1 MIKQKSMT
9 IFSTPLISQF
19 LRLVFFIGLKL
30 TGWKTV
36 GEPPKHDKY
45 VMIAI
50 PHTSNWDFLVM
61 LPVVLKYK
69 LDVHWMGKHTLFPK
83 PIRWFVRWMGGIPID
98 RRSARNTV
106 EQAAEAFHRSEQLV
120 LLITPEGTRRK
131 VDRLKAGFY
140 HIATRVN
147 VPIQLAYLDAK
158 TKVVGFGP
166 LVHPTGDYE
175 KDVKEILAFYSD
187 KQGIRSEFDMDG

>member
-1 MIKQKSMT
+1 MT
-9 IFSTPLISQF
+9 IFSTPLISQL
-19 LRLVFFIGLKL
+19 LRLVSFIGLKL

-36 GEPPKHDKY
+36 GEPPKQDKY

-61 LPVVLKYK
+61 LTVVLKYK
-69 LDVHWMGKHTLFPK
+69 LDVHWMGKHTLFPA
-83 PIRWFVRWMGGIPID
+83 PIRWLVRWMGGIPID
-98 RRSARNTV
+98 RRSAQNTV
-106 EQAAEAFHRSEQLV
+106 EQVAEAFHRSEELV

-131 VDRLKAGFY
+131 VDSLKAGFY

-187 KQGIRSEFDMDG
+187 KQGLRSEFDMDG